1 MRINENEFKDIIILI
16 TDMLY
21 LIILLK
27 YDSYVII
34 FSETSRIILFE
45 SCHLITI
52 NNDFTYLHP
61 PSVEF

>member
-34 FSETSRIILFE
+34 FCQKLLELSYSNLVT
-45 SCHLITI
+45 
-52 NNDFTYLHP
+52 
-61 PSVEF
+61 